1 MCRPLASFCPGDWTI
16 LVSRSIPTR
25 GTCTAAHGSRAGG
38 RVVARGGMSS
48 RSGTRPS
55 TGDGMIAPPGD
66 LLPDIIDELID
77 VTADGFARAVERC
90 IVGSAGRGDA
100 HE

>member
-1 MCRPLASFCPGDWTI
+1 
-16 LVSRSIPTR
+16 
-25 GTCTAAHGSRAGG
+25 
-38 RVVARGGMSS
+38 
-48 RSGTRPS
+48 
-55 TGDGMIAPPGD
+55 